1 MPKRKEAENFAAVGE
16 KDYWHLYG
24 LQVLT
29 PNKFA
34 AVVGKILNGQY
45 TLINSSFK
53 KNVAVSSFFDV
64 NYNC

>member
-1 MPKRKEAENFAAVGE
+1 MPKRKEAEEFAAIGE

-34 AVVGKILNGQY
+34 SVVGKILNGQY
-45 TLINSSFK
+45 TLINSNLNRK
-53 KNVAVSSFFDV
+53 ATVNTVFDI
-64 NYNC
+64 N

>member
-1 MPKRKEAENFAAVGE
+1 MPKRKEAEEFAAIGE

-24 LQVLT
+24 LQVLA

-45 TLINSSFK
+45 TLINSNLNK
-53 KNVAVSSFFDV
+53 KATVNTVFDI
-64 NYNC
+64 N